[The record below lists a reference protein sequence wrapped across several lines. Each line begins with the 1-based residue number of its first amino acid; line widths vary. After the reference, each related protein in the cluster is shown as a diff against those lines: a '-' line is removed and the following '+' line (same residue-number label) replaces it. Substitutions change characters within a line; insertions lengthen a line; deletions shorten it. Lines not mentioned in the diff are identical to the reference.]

1 MANATENAK
10 ESVYKSIISPV
21 LVLLVICVVCG
32 ALLAW
37 LNDQT
42 APLIEE
48 NELLATQEAYLAVLP
63 EGTDVNSLTNL
74 ETTTEGVE
82 SAVRTA
88 DGRAAVKAAAS
99 GYSGKDV
106 TVYVAFDTDGVITGI
121 QVDASTQTAGI
132 GSKVGASDFY
142 NGFLGWDASGAV
154 SDGKPVDSVSGASYS
169 SNAVFEA
176 VNSAMTCFNQ
186 EIKGV
191 E

>member
-1 MANATENAK
+1 MANTTENTK
-10 ESVYKSIISPV
+10 ESVYKSIISPI
-21 LVLLVICVVCG
+21 LVLLVICAACG

-37 LNDQT
+37 LNGQT
-42 APLIEE
+42 APLIRE
-48 NELLATQEAYLAVLP
+48 NELLATQKAFLSVLP
-63 EGTDVNSLTNL
+63 EGTDANGLSNL

-88 DGRAAVKAAAS
+88 DGKAAVKALAS

-106 TVYVAFDTDGVITGI
+106 TVYVAFDADGIITGI

-132 GSKVGASDFY
+132 GSKAGASEFSEK
-142 NGFLGWDASGAV
+142 FIGWDASAEVAAGT
-154 SDGKPVDSVSGASYS
+154 PVDSISGATYS
-169 SNAVFEA
+169 STAVFEA

>member
-1 MANATENAK
+1 MGNTAENAK
-10 ESVYKSIISPV
+10 ESVFKSIISPV

-37 LNDQT
+37 LNEKT

-48 NELLATQEAYLAVLP
+48 NEIQATQKAYLAVLP
-63 EGTDVNSLTNL
+63 EGTDANSLTNL
-74 ETTTEGVE
+74 ETATEGVE

-88 DGRAAVKAAAS
+88 DGKAAVKAVAS

-121 QVDASTQTAGI
+121 QVDASTQTAGV
-132 GSKVGASDFY
+132 GSKVGVSDFY
-142 NGFLGWDASGAV
+142 NGFLGWDASNEVAAGN
-154 SDGKPVDSVSGASYS
+154 PVDTISGASYS
-169 SNAVFEA
+169 SIAVFEA
-176 VNSAMTCFNQ
+176 VNSAIDCFNQ

>member
-1 MANATENAK
+1 MGNTAESAK

-21 LVLLVICVVCG
+21 LVLLVICVACG

-37 LNDQT
+37 LNDKT
-42 APLIEE
+42 APLIVE
-48 NELLATQEAYLAVLP
+48 NELQATQKAFLSVLP
-63 EGTDVNSLTNL
+63 EGTDANGLTNL

-88 DGRAAVKAAAS
+88 DGKAAVKAAAP

-106 TVYVAFDTDGVITGI
+106 TVYVAFDSDGIITGI

-142 NGFLGWDASGAV
+142 NGFLDWDASNEVAAG
-154 SDGKPVDSVSGASYS
+154 SPVDTISGASYS
-169 SNAVFEA
+169 SSAVFDA
-176 VNSAMTCFNQ
+176 VNSAMACFNR

>member
-1 MANATENAK
+1 MAKTKEAAK

-42 APLIEE
+42 APLIEK
-48 NELLATQEAYLAVLP
+48 NELLATQEAFLAVLP
-63 EGTDVNSLTNL
+63 EGTDANSLTNL
-74 ETTTEGVE
+74 EVSTEGVE

-88 DGRAAVKAAAS
+88 DGKAAVKASAS
-99 GYSGKDV
+99 GYSGKNV
-106 TVYVAFDTDGVITGI
+106 TVYVAFDTDGLISGI

-142 NGFLGWDASGAV
+142 EGFLGWDASNEA
-154 SDGKPVDSVSGASYS
+154 SDGAPVDSISGASYS
-169 SNAVFEA
+169 SNAVFAA
-176 VNSAMTCFNQ
+176 VNSAINCYND

>member
-1 MANATENAK
+1 MAKTTENAK
-10 ESVYKSIISPV
+10 ESIYKSIISPV
-21 LVLLVICVVCG
+21 LVLLIICVACG

-37 LNDQT
+37 LNEKT
-42 APLIEE
+42 APLIAE
-48 NELLATQEAYLAVLP
+48 NEILATQKAFLAVLP
-63 EGTDVNSLTNL
+63 EGTDANSLTNL

-88 DGRAAVKAAAS
+88 DGKAAVKALAS

-132 GSKVGASDFY
+132 GSKVSVPDFCD
-142 NGFLGWDASGAV
+142 GFLGWAASDEVTAG
-154 SDGKPVDSVSGASYS
+154 SPVNAISGASYS
-169 SNAVFEA
+169 SGAVFEA